1 MTETTCAQWRAGCF
15 NLVIGMGEA
24 SGHHD
29 GHLAGQPITDHYKD
43 SHLSCESKM
52 TRDRS
57 IHKYCNIRTLNQT
70 LESGHCIKQC
80 LLLGNIIWLEQDLVG
95 WCFQPSQPQRITSGL
110 NTNFTLSPSHSFH
123 KSCFLSPFIFCQY
136 STWEPAS
143 SRVTYFIPRA
153 YTGTMC

>member
-95 WCFQPSQPQRITSGL
+95 WCFQPSQPQRIKKKFPL
-110 NTNFTLSPSHSFH
+110 LFTTVLSQWDLSRGKFRLLSQGKASCDRVALPS
-123 KSCFLSPFIFCQY
+123 
-136 STWEPAS
+136 
-143 SRVTYFIPRA
+143 
-153 YTGTMC
+153 